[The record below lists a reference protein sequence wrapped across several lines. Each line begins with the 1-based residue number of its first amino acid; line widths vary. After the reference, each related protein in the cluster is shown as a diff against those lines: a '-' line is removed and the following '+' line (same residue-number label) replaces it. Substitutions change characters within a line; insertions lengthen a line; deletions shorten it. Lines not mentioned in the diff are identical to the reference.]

1 MGQFWDGSGNPAW
14 QNLAARLEEQTRS
27 FWTIDP
33 ISHNSSSTM
42 TTEEML
48 HSSVERIVEVT
59 GARSGGIYVPQENGV
74 WLLAVKHNVDA
85 TAKDNRSTLGPDNP
99 ALKYILEANGPVTHS
114 ERLSEPSHYISA
126 DAKAAGSQ
134 SWAAV
139 PIAVLDMVW
148 GIMAVSSQEYDKF
161 SQVHLELLR
170 VTGQLLGLSL
180 SNTVMHEQA
189 LRQASTQYRRQVA
202 EMDTVLGS
210 MFDGLII
217 CDNDGVIVRAN
228 RAAGRILERSSS
240 TLVGSSVLTE
250 EWSNTPPSDEGTQ
263 PESSCSLRDVIYNG
277 EVCRNYVLG
286 WQARGRSRM
295 LSLTASPIRRSEG
308 RQAGTVILV
317 RDVTDE
323 QNAEQ
328 MKEEFLSLLSHEL
341 RGPLTVISGYAQ
353 MLTRRLKRLELHEE
367 VNYTS
372 LIKENAVRM
381 SGMVGDL
388 VDSGRLES
396 GEQAILKQPTDL
408 ASLVLNVAAR
418 IGTEQSHAPN
428 FHSIEVYAEPDLPH
442 VKIDT
447 RRIDQ
452 VLTNLITNSIKYSPE
467 GGPIDVRVERTPP
480 DKHYS
485 LPGYEHITRD
495 LAPTSVLVAVSDR
508 GAGVPAEERKL
519 IFERA
524 YRGEKGKT
532 ISAQGLGLG
541 LYISRLAVEAHGG
554 HIGVEDGPG
563 GVGSLFW
570 FTIPL
575 E

>member
-1 MGQFWDGSGNPAW
+1 M
-14 QNLAARLEEQTRS
+14 AARLEEQTRV
-27 FWTIDP
+27 FWASDA
-33 ISHNSSSTM
+33 ISNAANSTM

-48 HSSVERIVEVT
+48 HNSIERITEVT
-59 GARSGGIYVPQENGV
+59 GASSGGIYVPQEDGV
-74 WLLAVKHNVDA
+74 WLLAVKHNVDS
-85 TAKDNRSTLGPDNP
+85 TIEDSKSTLGPDNP
-99 ALKYILEANGPVTHS
+99 SLKFILEANGPVTYS
-114 ERLSEPSHYISA
+114 EWLSEPSHYISA
-126 DAKAAGSQ
+126 DAKAAGLQ

-139 PIAVLDMVW
+139 PIVALDRVW
-148 GIMAVSSQEYDKF
+148 GILAVSSPEYNNF

-180 SNTVMHEQA
+180 SNTIMHRQA
-189 LRQASTQYRRQVA
+189 LRQAGTQYQRQVA

-210 MFDGLII
+210 MSDGLII

-228 RAAGRILERSSS
+228 RAAGRILGKSLAE
-240 TLVGSSVLTE
+240 LVGSSVLTE
-250 EWSNTPPSDEGTQ
+250 EWDNTPTSEDPMSEEGTQ
-263 PESSCSLRDVIYNG
+263 VENAWPLRKVIYDG
-277 EVCRNYVLG
+277 EEYRNYVLG
-286 WQARGRSRM
+286 RQAHGRSRT
-295 LSLTASPIRRSEG
+295 LSLTASPIQRPDGE
-308 RQAGTVILV
+308 QAGTVILV
-317 RDVTDE
+317 RDITDE

-353 MLTRRLKRLELHEE
+353 MLTRRLKRLDMHEE

-372 LIKENAVRM
+372 LIKENALRM

-396 GEQAILKQPTDL
+396 GEQAILKEPTDL
-408 ASLVLNVAAR
+408 ASLVLNVAGR

-428 FHSIEVYAEPDLPH
+428 FHSIEVYAEPDLPQ
-442 VKIDT
+442 VRIDT

-467 GGPIDVRVERTPP
+467 GGPIEVRVERTPP
-480 DKHYS
+480 NKHYS
-485 LPGYEHITRD
+485 LPGHEHTTRN
-495 LAPTSVLVAVSDR
+495 LAPASVFVAVSDR
-508 GAGVPAEERKL
+508 GAGVAPEERKL

-563 GVGSLFW
+563 GVGSTFW